1 MSHDWI
7 KKNTGGF
14 CVGVFG
20 EGGAGGWVS
29 ERKLLKEYHQCGK
42 GAEQA
47 IRHSR
52 WPSNLVPKLR
62 PRFATFASTQTH
74 EGPPKTCVHANTQKT
89 CRCGGSTR
97 AYKVT
102 HSCTLWQCRYTQTH
116 LHPHTLFLPSVLI
129 SISLGWEMVWN
140 GSMFWSL
147 VWTHGVLQWWKMR
160 VLSHGHLFF

>member
-1 MSHDWI
+1 MHAVFPLKAISAVQRMSHDWI

-74 EGPPKTCVHANTQKT
+74 EGPPPKHA
-89 CRCGGSTR
+89 
-97 AYKVT
+97 YM
-102 HSCTLWQCRYTQTH
+102 QTH
-116 LHPHTLFLPSVLI
+116 RKHVDVVEARVLTKSHIHAHYDSVGTHKHTCTHTRSSYHQFSYLSVL
-129 SISLGWEMVWN
+129 GERWF
-140 GSMFWSL
+140 GTAQCFD
-147 VWTHGVLQWWKMR
+147 H
-160 VLSHGHLFF
+160 